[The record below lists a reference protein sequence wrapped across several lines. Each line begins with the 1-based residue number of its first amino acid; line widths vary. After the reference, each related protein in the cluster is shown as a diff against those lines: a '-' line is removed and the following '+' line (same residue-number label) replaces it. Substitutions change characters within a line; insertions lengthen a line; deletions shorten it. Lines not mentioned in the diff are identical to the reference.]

1 MVALAP
7 STTET
12 STLDI
17 LNGFPK
23 LHSRAREA
31 KTNRYAEATA
41 CKSLNRVEIWQV
53 IYDYRIRLESFS
65 RDLIG
70 YGGSPYLLYEYG
82 EGVPLTTVDPVGKW
96 TIIAKEVGKRVVIP
110 AAK

>member
-1 MVALAP
+1 M
-7 STTET
+7 
-12 STLDI
+12 
-17 LNGFPK
+17 
-23 LHSRAREA
+23 
-31 KTNRYAEATA
+31 
-41 CKSLNRVEIWQV
+41 